1 MSIKDIIVY
10 VDNDSDCENRLELAS
25 SLCKAFEA
33 QLTGL
38 YLLQKISIPAY
49 AGAYM
54 PVEVFEANDEETI
67 KLRDKAEAVF
77 TAKSESV
84 NVSGNFNAFAG
95 DVSTALNEY
104 SRYADLMIVPQRK
117 SDRFDFN
124 PYYQLSDILLGAAC
138 PILLVPENNEISPVL
153 PPKTVLLAWDGKR
166 ECARA
171 LMASMPML
179 SQVKKIDVVSV
190 NCEED
195 GANQIAHHIARH
207 GIEAKVHS
215 VKDSQFDIGEYLIN
229 QAARLGS
236 DMIIMGA
243 YGHSRIRE
251 LMLGGTTRHILEHV
265 QLPVL
270 FSH

>member
-10 VDNDSDCENRLELAS
+10 VDNDKDCDTRLETAS
-25 SLCKAFEA
+25 SLCKTFEA

-67 KLRDKAEAVF
+67 KLRNKAEAVF
-77 TAKSESV
+77 TTKSESLNIISHFTAV
-84 NVSGNFNAFAG
+84 EG
-95 DVSTALNEY
+95 DVSTALNQY
-104 SRYADLMIVPQRK
+104 SRYADLLIVPQRK
-117 SDRFDFN
+117 NDRFDFN
-124 PYYQLSDILLGAAC
+124 PYYQLSDVLLGAAC
-138 PILLVPENNEISPVL
+138 PVLLLPDNSPPAL
-153 PPKTVLLAWDGKR
+153 PPETALLAWDGRR

-171 LMASMPML
+171 LMAAMPML

-190 NCEED
+190 NSED
-195 GANQIAHHIARH
+195 EGAKEIAQHIARH

-215 VKDSQFDIGEYLIN
+215 VKDNQNDIGTILLN
-229 QAARLGS
+229 QAVSLES
-236 DMIIMGA
+236 QMIIMGA

-251 LMLGGTTRHILEHV
+251 LMLGGATRHILEHV
-265 QLPVL
+265 ELPVL

>member
-10 VDNDSDCENRLELAS
+10 VDNDKDCESRLETAS
-25 SLCKAFEA
+25 SLCKTFEA

-38 YLLQKISIPAY
+38 YLLQKITIPAY

-67 KLRDKAEAVF
+67 KLRNKAEAVF
-77 TAKSESV
+77 TAKSESANISSQFSAV
-84 NVSGNFNAFAG
+84 EG
-95 DVSTALNEY
+95 DVSTALNQF
-104 SRYADLMIVPQRK
+104 SRYADLLIAPQRK
-117 SDRFDFN
+117 NDRFDFN
-124 PYYQLSDILLGAAC
+124 PYYQLSDVLLGAAC
-138 PILLVPENNEISPVL
+138 PVLLLPDNQPPAL
-153 PPKTVLLAWDGKR
+153 PPETALLAWDGKR

-171 LMASMPML
+171 LMAAMPML

-190 NCEED
+190 NYED
-195 GANQIAHHIARH
+195 DDAKEIAQHIDRH
-207 GIEAKVHS
+207 GIEATVHS
-215 VKDSQFDIGEYLIN
+215 IKGGQTDIGSVLLD
-229 QAARLGS
+229 QASSLGS
-236 DMIIMGA
+236 QMIIMGA

-251 LMLGGTTRHILEHV
+251 LMLGGATRHILEHV

>member
-1 MSIKDIIVY
+1 MSIKDIFVY
-10 VDNDSDCENRLELAS
+10 VDNDMDCESRLESAS
-25 SLCKAFEA
+25 SLCKTFEA

-54 PVEVFEANDEETI
+54 PVEVYEANDEETL
-67 KLRDKAEAVF
+67 KLRDKAKAIF
-77 TAKSESV
+77 TAKAESL
-84 NVSGNFNAFAG
+84 NIMGNFRAAEG
-95 DVSTALNEY
+95 DVSTALNHY
-104 SRYADLMIVPQRK
+104 SRYADLLIVPQRK

-124 PYYQLSDILLGAAC
+124 PYYQLPDVLLGAAC
-138 PILLVPENNEISPVL
+138 PVLLLPDNKNPVL
-153 PPKTVLLAWDGKR
+153 PPETALLAWDGKR

-171 LMASMPML
+171 LKASMPML
-179 SQVKKIDVVSV
+179 SQVKRIDVVAV
-190 NCEED
+190 NCDDDDATEI
-195 GANQIAHHIARH
+195 ARHIAHH
-207 GIEAKVHS
+207 GIETKVHS
-215 VKDSQFDIGEYLIN
+215 VADSQSDIGETILN
-229 QAARLGS
+229 QASVL
-236 DMIIMGA
+236 DNQMIIMGA